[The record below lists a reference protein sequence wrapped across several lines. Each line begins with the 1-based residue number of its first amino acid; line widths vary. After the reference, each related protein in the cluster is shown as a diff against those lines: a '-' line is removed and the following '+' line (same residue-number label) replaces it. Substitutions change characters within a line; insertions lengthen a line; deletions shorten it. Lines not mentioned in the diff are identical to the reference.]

1 MSFLGH
7 EQIYQ
12 SDVFSVCAGAKQW
25 PASPRPHRLDESA
38 TGYSLAG
45 CSPAL
50 PASASPAVFHAAPDR
65 RKQSSAT
72 ETGQGTFRSDNNIS
86 ALDNKKALA
95 EPRSARYNNLCPGFG
110 PLAGFEV
117 IMSGRI

>member
-1 MSFLGH
+1 VSFLRH

-50 PASASPAVFHAAPDR
+50 PASASPAVFHAAPNR
-65 RKQSSAT
+65 RKQSSGT
-72 ETGQGTFRSDNNIS
+72 ETGQGIFRPTKEHFR
-86 ALDNKKALA
+86 DNKKALA
-95 EPRSARYNNLCPGFG
+95 GNPVGAVQQS
-110 PLAGFEV
+110 
-117 IMSGRI
+117 MSWVRPVGRF

>member
-1 MSFLGH
+1 MSFLRH

-25 PASPRPHRLDESA
+25 PASPRSHRLDESA

-50 PASASPAVFHAAPDR
+50 PASASPAVFHAAPNR

-72 ETGQGTFRSDNNIS
+72 ATGQGIFRAGKRTFR
-86 ALDNKKALA
+86 AGQQKALA
-95 EPRSARYNNLCPGFG
+95 GTLVGAVQLSMFLRSVRWPVLG
-110 PLAGFEV
+110 
-117 IMSGRI
+117 

>member
-1 MSFLGH
+1 MSFLRH

-25 PASPRPHRLDESA
+25 PASPRSHRLDESA

-50 PASASPAVFHAAPDR
+50 PASASPAVFHAAPNR
-65 RKQSSAT
+65 RKQSSLQRLLAR
-72 ETGQGTFRSDNNIS
+72 GGIP
-86 ALDNKKALA
+86 ALERKRNDIVHMEGVGHGDEVAALQ
-95 EPRSARYNNLCPGFG
+95 R
-110 PLAGFEV
+110 
-117 IMSGRI
+117 

>member
-1 MSFLGH
+1 MSFLRY

-12 SDVFSVCAGAKQW
+12 SDVFSFCAGAKQW

-50 PASASPAVFHAAPDR
+50 PASASPAVFHAAPNR

-72 ETGQGTFRSDNNIS
+72 EQVREFFGRQKNIPRWTT
-86 ALDNKKALA
+86 KKLLP
-95 EPRSARYNNLCPGFG
+95 ETRSARYNNLCPGFG

>member
-1 MSFLGH
+1 MIPLLTITNRHRVLSRAWMSFLRH

-12 SDVFSVCAGAKQW
+12 SDVLFFAPGAKEF

-50 PASASPAVFHAAPDR
+50 PASASPAGLHAVP
-65 RKQSSAT
+65 
-72 ETGQGTFRSDNNIS
+72 
-86 ALDNKKALA
+86 
-95 EPRSARYNNLCPGFG
+95 
-110 PLAGFEV
+110 
-117 IMSGRI
+117 